1 MTDRLCLLHLTT
13 EDWYW
18 GFHCLD
24 RARLAAWGNLTCRY
38 TDRQW
43 KRQIVNILLLSTES
57 SVQVAFIQPLAQH
70 LRKQGHHVTLAC
82 SDDPG
87 EYGQSFVEPLRR
99 MGFEVLVVP
108 MRRTISPWR
117 NLLAGIQLYR
127 ILRRRRFDV
136 VHTQTA
142 IAGMIGRVAGS
153 FARVPVIVYSAH
165 AFPFHEHLSRWL
177 VTLYALLER
186 FAARLCDVIV
196 VDSGCVRQRGLK
208 YKVAA
213 PDRIRVIQMG
223 IDTERFDPA
232 KYRAERNSIRAEFGL
247 RPDATVIGAV
257 GRFVNDK
264 GWDTFLH
271 AVSVLTKRLPDVDV
285 QCLLVGGGPLHKE
298 LQDLSRVL
306 NLNGRVVFAEYQRD
320 IPKVMAALDIYM
332 LPTRREGFGV
342 TFIEAMSMEVPV
354 IASRIQPLDEIVMDG
369 RTGVLANVGDPNA
382 FAEAAGPMLADP
394 ELRRRIGEAGRR
406 HVIEQFEQALMCK
419 AHEHLFQQLMER

>member
-1 MTDRLCLLHLTT
+1 MT
-13 EDWYW
+13 
-18 GFHCLD
+18 
-24 RARLAAWGNLTCRY
+24 
-38 TDRQW
+38 
-43 KRQIVNILLLSTES
+43 ILELSTES
-57 SVQVAFIQPLAQH
+57 SVQMAFIQPLAQH

-87 EYGQSFVEPLRR
+87 EYGQSLVGPLRR

-108 MRRTISPWR
+108 MRRTMSPWR

-136 VHTQTA
+136 VHAQTA
-142 IAGMIGRVAGS
+142 IAGMIGRVAAYFS
-153 FARVPVIVYSAH
+153 RVPVIVYSAH
-165 AFPFHEHLSRWL
+165 AFPFHEHLSLWL
-177 VTLYALLER
+177 VTLYAVLER

-196 VDSGCVRQRGLK
+196 VDSECVRQRGLK

-213 PDRIRVIQMG
+213 PDRIRVIPMG

-232 KYRAERNSIRAEFGL
+232 KYRAERHSIRAEFGL

-257 GRFVNDK
+257 GRFVKDK

-271 AVSVLTKRLPDVDV
+271 AVSVLTKRSPDVDV

-298 LQDLSRVL
+298 LQNLSRVL

-320 IPKVMAALDIYM
+320 IPKVMAAIDIYM

-354 IASRIQPLDEIVMDG
+354 IASRIQPLDEIIMDG
-369 RTGVLANVGDPNA
+369 RTGVLADVGDPNA
-382 FAEAAGPMLADP
+382 FAQAARLMLADP
-394 ELRRRIGEAGRR
+394 ELRRRMGEAGRR
-406 HVIEQFEQALMCK
+406 HVIEQFEQALMCR
-419 AHEHLFQQLMER
+419 AHEQLFQECMER

>member
-1 MTDRLCLLHLTT
+1 MT
-13 EDWYW
+13 
-18 GFHCLD
+18 
-24 RARLAAWGNLTCRY
+24 
-38 TDRQW
+38 
-43 KRQIVNILLLSTES
+43 ILELSTES
-57 SVQVAFIQPLAQH
+57 SVQMAFIQPLAQH

-87 EYGQSFVEPLRR
+87 EYGQSLVEPLRR
-99 MGFEVLVVP
+99 MGFEVLVIP
-108 MRRTISPWR
+108 MRRTMSPWQ

-136 VHTQTA
+136 VHAQTA
-142 IAGMIGRVAGS
+142 IAGMIGRVAAYFS
-153 FARVPVIVYSAH
+153 RVPVIVYSAH
-165 AFPFHEHLSRWL
+165 AFPFHEHLSLWL

-196 VDSGCVRQRGLK
+196 VDSECVRQRGLK
-208 YKVAA
+208 YNVAA
-213 PDRIRVIQMG
+213 PDRIRVIPMG

-232 KYRAERNSIRAEFGL
+232 KYRAERHSIRAEFGL

-264 GWDTFLH
+264 GWDTFLR
-271 AVSVLTKRLPDVDV
+271 AVSLLTKRLPDMDV

-298 LQDLSRVL
+298 LQNLSRVL

-320 IPKVMAALDIYM
+320 IPKVMAAIDIYM

-354 IASRIQPLDEIVMDG
+354 IASRIQPLDEIIMDG
-369 RTGVLANVGDPNA
+369 RTGVLADVGDPNA
-382 FAEAAGPMLADP
+382 FAQAARPMLADP
-394 ELRRRIGEAGRR
+394 ELRRRMGEAGRR
-406 HVIEQFEQALMCK
+406 HVSEQFEQALMCR
-419 AHEHLFQQLMER
+419 AHEQLFQQCMER